1 MKACRTSECISQG
14 GVCWRSSARRPS
26 PWLRVGLQAAG
37 LALALLTVGVAL
49 HWPVKGV
56 WVAAGLVAY
65 AIGLARYPL
74 AWLWLLPPAVA
85 LLDGMPWT
93 GWLHFGEVE
102 LLLMMTFAV
111 ALLRWP
117 AWQSDCSP
125 ALPAL
130 LPAPLRFSFY
140 GLLASTALGVG
151 VAVWW
156 WLTQAPGPWVDYA
169 APWNTARTA
178 SGVLLALGALLLV
191 RYAPDPPR
199 EQFLRGLVPG
209 MALGCL
215 AAVAAVVRERAAYPG
230 LWDTESGFRVAGWFT
245 DMHVG
250 GPSLAAFLALTIPFA
265 LVWAWTRPRRPTLW
279 TLAVSLLVSYAT
291 VVTFTRSA
299 WLAVAVALLVL
310 ALFGGPLL
318 ADAGGRSRRSSI
330 LLAWIPIPVAIGI
343 ALAMLD
349 GFASDRWSTTTRDA
363 EGRWDRW
370 ATILAISAETA
381 RTPWIGH
388 GVGTFPA
395 AYRTAPQ
402 VDDPVGQ
409 YGFLGQGE
417 TAMLWMGEDP
427 TGRLAQRL
435 SAAERPEWVDV
446 VLRVQGPPGA
456 RLRVAL
462 CEESVVYPVRC
473 AERWIQLDGLGE
485 GSDPPWRGM
494 ALRLAPPAGRGMP
507 GLERSLVFS
516 LSRQDGLPG
525 PLLMDDVRV
534 LGSDGSSLL
543 SNGTFAAGG
552 RHWFYTTSNY
562 DAWRTENQLLEFYF
576 DQGIAGAVL
585 WLVLVVAGL
594 WALAPYARAPT
605 LAALA
610 AAAGITGALAVG
622 MFATIFFNPHIALL
636 FYLALLLGVAAGHA
650 GRGDGRLGETGSRDR
665 EGR

>member
-1 MKACRTSECISQG
+1 MGWGAWMPQVG
-14 GVCWRSSARRPS
+14 G
-26 PWLRVGLQAAG
+26 LL
-37 LALALLTVGVAL
+37 LALLTLTLAL
-49 HWPVKGV
+49 HWPQGGAWLAV
-56 WVAAGLVAY
+56 GLVAY
-65 AIGLARYPL
+65 AVVLTRYPL
-74 AWLWLLPPAVA
+74 AWLWVLPSAVA

-102 LLLMMTFAV
+102 LLVMMTFVV
-111 ALLRWP
+111 ALVRWP
-117 AWQSDCSP
+117 ALQHSDRSP
-125 ALPAL
+125 GLPAL

-140 GLLASTALGVG
+140 GLFASTALGVG

-169 APWNTARTA
+169 APWNTGRTA
-178 SGVLLALGALLLV
+178 SGVVLAFGALLLV

-199 EQFLRGLVPG
+199 EQFLCGLMPG

-215 AAVAAVVRERAAYPG
+215 AAVAAVVRERAVYPG

-265 LVWAWTRPRRPTLW
+265 LVWAWTRRRWALLW
-279 TLAVSLLVSYAT
+279 TLTVSLLVSYAT

-318 ADAGGRSRRSSI
+318 TRAGGRSRRTSI

-349 GFASDRWSTTTRDA
+349 GFASDRWSSTSRDA

-370 ATILAISAETA
+370 QTILELSTETA
-381 RTPWIGH
+381 RTPWVGH

-395 AYRTAPQ
+395 AYRTAAQ

-417 TAMLWMGEDP
+417 TAMLWMGKDP

-435 SAAERPEWVDV
+435 PAADRPEWVDV

-456 RLRVAL
+456 RLRAAL
-462 CEESVVYPVRC
+462 CEESLVYPVQC
-473 AERWIQLDGLGE
+473 VEGWIQFDGLGD
-485 GSDPPWRGM
+485 GSGAQWRET
-494 ALRLAPPAGRGMP
+494 ALRLEPPAGRGMP

-516 LSRQDGLPG
+516 LSREDGLPG
-525 PLLMDDVRV
+525 PLLMDEIRIHR
-534 LGSDGSSLL
+534 GDGPQLL
-543 SNGTFAAGG
+543 KNGTFAAAG

-562 DAWRTENQLLEFYF
+562 DAWRTENQLLELYF
-576 DQGIAGAVL
+576 DQGVAGAVL
-585 WLVLVVAGL
+585 WLVLVATGL
-594 WALAPYARAPT
+594 WALAPYARPPT

-610 AAAGITGALAVG
+610 AGAGITGALAVAI
-622 MFATIFFNPHIALL
+622 FATISFNPHIALL
-636 FYLALLLGVAAGHA
+636 FYLVLLLGAAAGHT
-650 GRGDGRLGETGSRDR
+650 GPSSGRLEEPDHETGRRSDR
-665 EGR
+665 S